1 MAIDFNGA
9 LTLADQAILSND
21 PLVKEITKSLH
32 KTWNAI
38 KDIPFKTSPSL
49 RQIGQRYINSGIP
62 TPNWTGIN
70 SEPVAVKG
78 KPKSYEEQMYLL
90 RNKITVDHVL
100 LDQPNNI
107 VDPVEA
113 QVQMFLEGFAYD
125 FNDKFINNDPTS
137 TAPGNSPDAFPGLA
151 YRLNNYAQFD
161 IPVDLNVFSK
171 ADASINSL
179 LAASS
184 AYTGAGAANR
194 LIADIQALL
203 DAMNS
208 PDGDGVVFYCS
219 EMMKR
224 QLEMAIRAMG
234 IGAGFDIT
242 QDSFDRPVEKYKN
255 ATVRVVGRKADGLT
269 SVISNTQ
276 TMQDTSSGSPVT
288 WQYYNSGGTLTNVG
302 ATGGVL
308 YAVRY
313 GDGYVSGWQSGPF
326 KPQYLGLSK
335 ENGIMHNILFDW
347 GCGLWIP
354 HVRAIGRVCV
364 KIS

>member
-38 KDIPFKTSPSL
+38 KDIPFTTSPSL
-49 RQIGQRYINSGIP
+49 RQVGQRYVNSGIP

-107 VDPVEA
+107 IDPVEA
-113 QVQMFLEGFAYD
+113 QVQMYLEGFAYD

-137 TAPGNSPDAFPGLA
+137 NVAGNSVDAFPGLA
-151 YRLNNYAQFD
+151 YRLNNPNQYD
-161 IPVDLNVFSK
+161 IPSEMVIDTT
-171 ADASINSL
+171 ADISLGTLLTNSASATNLQGI
-179 LAASS
+179 
-184 AYTGAGAANR
+184 GAANR
-194 LIADIQALL
+194 MIADIQKLL
-203 DAMNS
+203 DNMNA
-208 PDGDGVVFYCS
+208 PDGDGVVFYMS
-219 EMMKR
+219 ELTKR
-224 QLEMAIRAMG
+224 QVEMAIRVMG

-255 ATVRVVGRKADGLT
+255 ATVRVVGRKADGVT
-269 SVISNTQ
+269 PIISNSMTIA
-276 TMQDTSSGSPVT
+276 TVSGSNANT
-288 WQYYNSGGTLTNVG
+288 SQI
-302 ATGGVL
+302 

-313 GDGYVSGWQSGPF
+313 GSGYVTGWQSGPF

-354 HVRAIGRVCV
+354 HVRAIGRINV
-364 KIS
+364 KVQ

>member
-38 KDIPFKTSPSL
+38 KDIPFTTSPSL
-49 RQIGQRYINSGIP
+49 RQVGQRYVNSGIP

-107 VDPVEA
+107 IDPVEA
-113 QVQMFLEGFAYD
+113 QVQMYLEGFAYD

-137 TAPGNSPDAFPGLA
+137 NVGGNSVDAFPGLA
-151 YRLNNYAQFD
+151 YRLNNPNQYD
-161 IPVDLNVFSK
+161 IPTEMVIDTT
-171 ADASINSL
+171 ADIALGTLLTNS
-179 LAASS
+179 SS
-184 AYTGAGAANR
+184 ATSLQGIGAANR
-194 LIADIQALL
+194 MISDIQRLL
-203 DAMNS
+203 DNMNT
-208 PDGDGVVFYCS
+208 PDGDGVVFYMS
-219 EMMKR
+219 ELCKR
-224 QLEMAIRAMG
+224 QVEMAIRVMG

-255 ATVRVVGRKADGLT
+255 ATIRVVGRKSDGT
-269 SVISNTQ
+269 TPVISNTQ
-276 TMQDTSSGSPVT
+276 TIATVTGSNANTS
-288 WQYYNSGGTLTNVG
+288 QI
-302 ATGGVL
+302 

-313 GDGYVSGWQSGPF
+313 GSGYVTGWQSGPF

-354 HVRAIGRVCV
+354 HVRAIGRINV
-364 KIS
+364 KVS